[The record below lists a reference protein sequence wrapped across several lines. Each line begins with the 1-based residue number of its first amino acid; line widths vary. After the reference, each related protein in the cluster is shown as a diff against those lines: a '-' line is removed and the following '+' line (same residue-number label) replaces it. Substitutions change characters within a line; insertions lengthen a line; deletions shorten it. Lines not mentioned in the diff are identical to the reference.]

1 MDLGALLAQCR
12 RQSVFYRARLQ
23 GAPRIATAAAHAGS
37 VGHPDREETDRA
49 LLARVPPLLLEQVAA
64 PPSGDPLHGRGAS
77 RSAPV
82 LYQLAYDIP
91 VFQAF
96 GRNDLDAY
104 AEVLADI
111 WRAAG
116 VKLGHCVAIY
126 DYGSSPIAY
135 LASRGVAPY
144 LRRGAAERLGV
155 TVICNDGLPELV
167 ERWWHVLTYVQPQV
181 VFLRCAAMP
190 PFVRLFTQ
198 HGGWPAAPPQ
208 TLLVSDNEE
217 WPPAVDVRA
226 WEHVLGVPVRRL
238 ARADLAAWLA
248 LECTAG
254 RVHVDQSRY
263 ALEVLD
269 RRGHAPVPPGE
280 EGLLTLTCRFERT
293 APVIRYVSSLPA
305 SWCTEPCRCGSP
317 APSLALG

>member
-1 MDLGALLAQCR
+1 MELGALLAECQ

-23 GAPRIATAAAHAGS
+23 GARWTAAGAPRAGRDSHA
-37 VGHPDREETDRA
+37 DRDDNDRA
-49 LLARVPPLLLEQVAA
+49 LLAHVPPLLLEQVAA
-64 PPSGDPLHGRGAS
+64 PPAGDPLHGRGTG
-77 RSAPV
+77 RRAPV

-104 AEVLADI
+104 AGVLTDI

-116 VKLGHCVAIY
+116 VKPGHCVAIY

-135 LASRGVAPY
+135 LASRAVAPY
-144 LRRGAAERLGV
+144 LRQGAAERLGV

-181 VFLRCAAMP
+181 VFLRSAAMA
-190 PFVRLFTQ
+190 PFARLFTRR
-198 HGGWPAAPPQ
+198 GGWPATPPQ
-208 TLLVSDNEE
+208 ALLVSDNEE

-226 WEHVLGVPVRRL
+226 WERMLGVPVRRL

-248 LECTAG
+248 LECAAG
-254 RVHVDQSRY
+254 RVHVDQTRY
-263 ALEVLD
+263 AIEVLD
-269 RRGHAPVPPGE
+269 RHTHAPVPPGE
-280 EGLLTLTCRFERT
+280 EGLLTLTCRFARM

-305 SWCTEPCRCGSP
+305 SWCTEPCPCGCS